1 MALIKCERCGKMFS
15 DRAKQCPD
23 CGCTK
28 EEGKLIALEKQKQA
42 EREAE
47 EARIQAEKEAEEARI
62 KAEQEAAEQAARRKE
77 WWQNNWKKV
86 IVVISILIAVIAV
99 ITTFKNISNQK
110 SIALA
115 NQHIA
120 LGDSCVAIYEFD
132 KAEEFYRQA
141 RACTQDND
149 TQHLISTKN
158 QQLSDA
164 RKKATEDY
172 ETALKRLK
180 IFLEAD
186 DYVFNRYS
194 NQCLDEMIKI
204 YPQRK
209 ETIYYQNLR
218 KQ

>member
-99 ITTFKNISNQK
+99 IATFKNISNQK